1 MGLLKFDLNRFWIP
15 GVVVIVLLA
24 AGLFGYAVTDT
35 RLNGS
40 IRGDARD
47 YYGYAYNLKFHG
59 VYSRELPGTV
69 ETPSPDALR
78 SPGYPATISMLVD
91 KTDVE
96 KTLRHVVYLQAVL
109 GVLTVLVYLTLFRR
123 FMPPLWALGA
133 GIVTAISPHLVN
145 ASVYLLSETLFT
157 FLLSVHLFALERA
170 LRLRNTRWF
179 LIAGILLALSFLAH
193 PTTQFL
199 LLAYIAIVVIWFRKD
214 WRIYGKYL
222 LWLALPAVIAFTGW
236 SVRNEV
242 AIGQLSDPTLSANF
256 IQHGMYPNLM
266 YNDEPMSYAYPYSFD
281 PRNAEISGKLAPT
294 LKIIADNFQ
303 QQPRRYLSWYLIGK
317 PLQFFAWDLTESDSD
332 VYIYEALH
340 SPYRT
345 NSIFKLTHDVAA
357 FLHPFMICLS
367 LLGIYIAI
375 KRKNIAAS
383 LFGVVLLYLVAL
395 HMIGSPFPRYS
406 IPARPINYGLAFYAL
421 YQMALWLKT
430 KLGRTQ

>member
-1 MGLLKFDLNRFWIP
+1 MSFPKLDPNRLWIP
-15 GVVVIVLLA
+15 GVVAIFLLA
-24 AGLFGYAVTDT
+24 ATLFGIAVTDT
-35 RLNGS
+35 HINGP

-69 ETPSPDALR
+69 ETPTPDALR
-78 SPGYPATISMLVD
+78 SPGYPAAISILVD
-91 KTDVE
+91 KTDAE
-96 KTLRHVVYLQAVL
+96 KTLKRVVLLQAVL
-109 GVLTVLVYLTLFRR
+109 GVLTVLAYLALFRR
-123 FMPPLWALGA
+123 FMPPVWALGA

-157 FLLSVHLFALERA
+157 FLLGVHLFALERA
-170 LRLRNTRWF
+170 LRLRNIRWF
-179 LIAGILLALSFLAH
+179 LIAGILLALSFLAR

-199 LLAYIAIVVIWFRKD
+199 LLAYVAIVVIRFRKD

-222 LWLALPAVIAFTGW
+222 LWLALPAVITFAGW
-236 SVRNEV
+236 SARNEI
-242 AIGQLSDPTLSANF
+242 AIGRMSDPTLSANF

-266 YNDEPMSYAYPYSFD
+266 YNDEPGSYAYPYRFD

-294 LKIIADNFQ
+294 LEIIADNFQ

-317 PLQFFAWDLTESDSD
+317 PLQFFAWHLTESDGD

-345 NSIFKLTHDVAA
+345 NDLFKLTHDVAA

-375 KRKNIAAS
+375 KRKNPAAS
-383 LFGVVLLYLVAL
+383 LFGVALLYFVAL
-395 HMIGSPFPRYS
+395 HMIGAPFPRYS
-406 IPARPINYGLAFYAL
+406 IPVRPINYGLAFYAV

-430 KLGRTQ
+430 KSGRAQ